1 MRMRGVG
8 TCGHVLCG
16 RVELGEDPGEEQAVV
31 LCSLSFTA
39 GGILTVSPDFS
50 WSGRPYR
57 LEVGAC
63 SSELVGELSA
73 TCPQV
78 GGREVL
84 EWSVEHVSR
93 DMEAA
98 SLVREAA
105 LQHEVSL

>member
-1 MRMRGVG
+1 MPSVQPS
-8 TCGHVLCG
+8 
-16 RVELGEDPGEEQAVV
+16 D
-31 LCSLSFTA
+31 
-39 GGILTVSPDFS
+39 
-50 WSGRPYR
+50 
-57 LEVGAC
+57 
-63 SSELVGELSA
+63 

-105 LQHEVSL
+105 LQHEVSIEVLTIFSARLC

>member
-1 MRMRGVG
+1 M
-8 TCGHVLCG
+8 
-16 RVELGEDPGEEQAVV
+16 ELGEDQGEEQAVV
-31 LCSLSFTA
+31 LCCLSFTA
-39 GGILTVSPDFS
+39 SGILTVSPDFS

-57 LEVGAC
+57 LEVVPVHSIQPGD
-63 SSELVGELSA
+63 

-105 LQHEVSL
+105 LQHEVSI

>member
-1 MRMRGVG
+1 MRGVG

-57 LEVGAC
+57 LEVGA
-63 SSELVGELSA
+63 VYV
-73 TCPQV
+73 Q
-78 GGREVL
+78 
-84 EWSVEHVSR
+84 
-93 DMEAA
+93 
-98 SLVREAA
+98 
-105 LQHEVSL
+105 

>member
-1 MRMRGVG
+1 MQ
-8 TCGHVLCG
+8 C
-16 RVELGEDPGEEQAVV
+16 
-31 LCSLSFTA
+31 
-39 GGILTVSPDFS
+39 
-50 WSGRPYR
+50 
-57 LEVGAC
+57 
-63 SSELVGELSA
+63 ELVGELSD

-105 LQHEVSL
+105 LQHEVSRL